1 MSANYGAPLCA
12 TQSGTL
18 LPLSTPALSLA
29 TAGVSEMDQLLD
41 NPTDLVCP
49 ITHECVSY
57 VVMRRARQR
66 TLCAVTRFGTQVVH

>member
-1 MSANYGAPLCA
+1 MSASYGAPLCA

-29 TAGVSEMDQLLD
+29 SAGASEMDQLLN
-41 NPTDLVCP
+41 NPPDLVCP

-57 VVMRRARQR
+57 ALMRRARQR
-66 TLCAVTRFGTQVVH
+66 TLCAVTSIGTQVVH